1 MGDIRF
7 VQHRLWQ
14 HRDRLVAL
22 FRQGAIVFLCGDGLN
37 MAPAVRQTLAD
48 IYQETVGCGAEE
60 ASTWLAE
67 MERSG
72 RYVPD
77 VFA

>member
-1 MGDIRF
+1 M
-7 VQHRLWQ
+7 QHRLWKD
-14 HRDRLVAL
+14 RDQVRDL
-22 FRQGAIVFLCGDGLN
+22 FRKGAIVFLCGDGQR

-48 IYQETVGCGAEE
+48 IYKETVDCSDEE
-60 ASTWLAE
+60 ASAWLSE
-67 MERSG
+67 MERTG